1 MMFFSVN
8 FNDGCHVFGA
18 RDTATELH
26 GVRHSALAA
35 TALWGGVLRQP
46 RSFRLTVDQ

>member
-8 FNDGCHVFGA
+8 FNDGCHIFGA
-18 RDTATELH
+18 RDTATELR
-26 GVRHSALAA
+26 GVWCSALAA

-46 RSFRLTVDQ
+46 CSFRLTVDQ